1 MKNKYIIKPVKAS
14 STSDDPNIVMT
25 ISLLSAINS
34 DGFRISI
41 DDESNADTLFE
52 KEYRYG
58 YDVSYSKSFA
68 NSKKPYVTDLIDRLV
83 DFYNVDDIQVIAGK
97 NRFNDKSISNSD
109 IQNFKNKYLKASSNV
124 LASDDDDEWTPYP
137 KTYKVSGGY
146 SGDYVGDYDEELA
159 EYVSKGS
166 TERNFDDPG
175 KAVEA
180 WFKLEQKHRGDVAI
194 MCEKRDDAVRLL
206 DWCDR
211 NRDFIEDWHSKY
223 NCPYK
228 LEWILDGIDKNLD
241 NGCKYF
247 YEDKYGYGDQIS
259 PFSYG

>member
-1 MKNKYIIKPVKAS
+1 MKRLVKPVKAS
-14 STSDDPNIVMT
+14 S
-25 ISLLSAINS
+25 
-34 DGFRISI
+34 I
-41 DDESNADTLFE
+41 DDEW
-52 KEYRYG
+52 
-58 YDVSYSKSFA
+58 
-68 NSKKPYVTDLIDRLV
+68 I
-83 DFYNVDDIQVIAGK
+83 
-97 NRFNDKSISNSD
+97 
-109 IQNFKNKYLKASSNV
+109 
-124 LASDDDDEWTPYP
+124 PYP

-223 NCPYK
+223 DCPYK